1 MLDGLKVLCFDLDD
15 TFWDIRRVLE
25 RAEQR
30 VAHFLGERY
39 PKLARHSRSDLLAAR
54 MALAREMPE
63 RAHDLT
69 WLRTETLRR
78 LAVDDGY
85 PDHVGAEAFDVF
97 IAARNEV
104 ELFPDVRPALE
115 RLAARYTLATF
126 SNGNADLDRIGL
138 APMFSVSLN
147 AERVGRGEAASR
159 GLRRRGAR
167 TRLRA
172 RGNALRRRR
181 PAGRR
186 RRRARRRPAY
196 GLDQSAWRALAWRAR
211 PGRSRDHRPAPP
223 RGAARAIAAVNP
235 AGMPACHES
244 ARHAPRQPSIV
255 TTTLPVASR
264 LARRLRASA
273 PRSSG

>member
-115 RLAARYTLATF
+115 RLAARCAHDPTFPRLLLSADIARKGRCRSTLF
-126 SNGNADLDRIGL
+126 
-138 APMFSVSLN
+138 
-147 AERVGRGEAASR
+147 
-159 GLRRRGAR
+159 
-167 TRLRA
+167 
-172 RGNALRRRR
+172 
-181 PAGRR
+181 
-186 RRRARRRPAY
+186 
-196 GLDQSAWRALAWRAR
+196 
-211 PGRSRDHRPAPP
+211 
-223 RGAARAIAAVNP
+223 
-235 AGMPACHES
+235 
-244 ARHAPRQPSIV
+244 RHAWGAWSAMP
-255 TTTLPVASR
+255 TTAAALEMRT
-264 LARRLRASA
+264 ASA
-273 PRSSG
+273 